1 MSRFD
6 RFDHL
11 ERRRVARDDPAA
23 PPSSSP
29 RADRFEAVERPATAP
44 GATPAPRLTPA
55 TGARLERFGPE
66 PDPVLELADVDG
78 QQPFTRCAHCATDSH
93 AFATACSGCGARL
106 DTEDQRAFNE
116 RLWASRQAEAARE
129 EAASAARRAL
139 QARDDVDEARARRA
153 LAEEMAREVGERER
167 RRLDADRG
175 GWSGDWG
182 DGLGRRGGWSGAYD
196 PTPLGLRLL
205 RLLPGPGWQ
214 LAGGA
219 LAVVTVLGLVALGF
233 SGLLHRRSGPLLG
246 VAAFLAF
253 ALLAPPGRFS
263 RRWWR

>member
-11 ERRRVARDDPAA
+11 ERPRVARDDPAA
-23 PPSSSP
+23 PPSPSP
-29 RADRFEAVERPATAP
+29 RADRFQGVERPAAVP
-44 GATPAPRLTPA
+44 LATPA

-66 PDPVLELADVDG
+66 PDPVIELADTDG
-78 QQPFTRCAHCATDSH
+78 QRPFTRCARCGTDSH

-116 RLWASRQAEAARE
+116 RLWASRQAEAAQE
-129 EAASAARRAL
+129 EAANAARRAL
-139 QARDDVDEARARRA
+139 QARDDVDQARARRA

-167 RRLDADRG
+167 RRLDADAGGWGGWGGELGRGG
-175 GWSGDWG
+175 GWS
-182 DGLGRRGGWSGAYD
+182 YD

-214 LAGGA
+214 LAAAAAAVAVVLGVVGLGLSGVLHA
-219 LAVVTVLGLVALGF
+219 RRGPFVGVGIFLAV
-233 SGLLHRRSGPLLG
+233 LLLT
-246 VAAFLAF
+246 
-253 ALLAPPGRFS
+253 PPGRHRS
-263 RRWWR
+263 RWW